1 MDYQYLKQFL
11 SEERQIVITTHKG
24 PDGDAIGSSLAL
36 RLILVAEGHN
46 VTVVVPDQFPKY
58 LMSMP
63 EVNSIMIYENQQ
75 AEVQKL
81 FNQCDLIFCLDYN
94 TLERV
99 GALKSEIEASD
110 AKRVLIDHHLLPDKN
125 FDFSLSDTGA
135 SSTAELIYEFVSG
148 MSYTDQLNKDFA
160 ECIYTGLVTDT
171 GSFRFSSTR
180 SNTHLVASELL
191 KLGLEPAIVHQN
203 IYDNNSL
210 NALRLKGFALNE
222 KLEVVAN
229 SKAAIIPLA
238 FKEKNRFKHQKGD
251 TEGLVNYGLSIT
263 GVEVAVLLSEE
274 MGFVKFSFRSKGLID
289 VNEIARRSFN
299 GGGHRR
305 AAGGKLDCDI
315 NTAIRL
321 VKTELQKI
329 DYAA

>member
-11 SEERQIVITTHKG
+11 SEERQIVITTHKS
-24 PDGDAIGSSLAL
+24 PDGDAVGSSLAL
-36 RLILVAEGHN
+36 RSVLVAEGHN
-46 VTVVVPDQFPKY
+46 VSVVVPDQFPNY
-58 LMSMP
+58 LKWMP
-63 EVNSIMIYENQQ
+63 GANSIMIYENQQ
-75 AEVQKL
+75 AEVQEL

-110 AKRVLIDHHLLPDKN
+110 AKRVLIDHHLFPDKN
-125 FDFSLSDTGA
+125 FDFSLSDTSA

-148 MSYTDQLNKDFA
+148 ISFSDYLEKDFA

-222 KLEVVAN
+222 KLEVIAN

-238 FKEKNRFKHQKGD
+238 LKEKNRFKYQKGD
-251 TEGLVNYGLSIT
+251 TEGLVNYGLSIE

-299 GGGHRR
+299 GGGHRN

-315 NTAIRL
+315 NAAIRL
-321 VKTELQKI
+321 VKTELEKI
-329 DYAA
+329 DYGS

>member
-11 SEERQIVITTHKG
+11 SEERQIVITTHKS
-24 PDGDAIGSSLAL
+24 PDGDAVGSSLAL
-36 RLILVAEGHN
+36 RSVLVAEGHN
-46 VTVVVPDQFPKY
+46 VSVVVPDQFPNY
-58 LMSMP
+58 LMWMP
-63 EVNSIMIYENQQ
+63 EANSILIYENHQ
-75 AEVQKL
+75 AEVQEL

-110 AKRVLIDHHLLPDKN
+110 AKRVLIDHHLFPDKN
-125 FDFSLSDTGA
+125 FDFSLSDTSA
-135 SSTAELIYEFVSG
+135 SSTAELIYEFISG
-148 MSYTDQLNKDFA
+148 MSFTDHLDKDFA
-160 ECIYTGLVTDT
+160 VCIYTGLVTDT

-210 NALRLKGFALNE
+210 KALRLKGFALNE
-222 KLEVVAN
+222 KLEVIAN

-238 FKEKNRFKHQKGD
+238 LKEKNRFKYQKGD
-251 TEGLVNYGLSIT
+251 TEGLVNYGLSIE

-299 GGGHRR
+299 GGGHRN

-315 NTAIRL
+315 NAALRL
-321 VKTELQKI
+321 VKTELEKI
-329 DYAA
+329 DYGS

>member
-11 SEERQIVITTHKG
+11 SEERQIVITTHKS
-24 PDGDAIGSSLAL
+24 PDGDAVGSSLAL
-36 RLILVAEGHN
+36 RSVLVAEGHN
-46 VTVVVPDQFPKY
+46 VSVVVPDQFPNY
-58 LMSMP
+58 LKWMP
-63 EVNSIMIYENQQ
+63 GANSIMIYENQQ
-75 AEVQKL
+75 AEVQEL

-110 AKRVLIDHHLLPDKN
+110 AKRVLIDHHLFPDKN
-125 FDFSLSDTGA
+125 FDFSLSDTSA

-148 MSYTDQLNKDFA
+148 ISFSDYLDKDFA

-222 KLEVVAN
+222 KLEVIAN

-238 FKEKNRFKHQKGD
+238 LKEKNRFKYQKGD
-251 TEGLVNYGLSIT
+251 TEGLVNYGLSIE

-299 GGGHRR
+299 GGGHRN

-315 NTAIRL
+315 NAAIRL
-321 VKTELQKI
+321 VKTELEKI
-329 DYAA
+329 DYGS